1 VDFVLSTKSSDEL
14 KNVNGKEM
22 PQAPNFIANSE
33 VTYKYKG
40 ARIALEWQKIGP
52 WFQDQVNK
60 VTYEG
65 ASVFNLRMGYQYKA
79 YQVFT
84 NVLNVGDA
92 LYASA
97 ATRGNKTTDKST
109 YTPAAPRTFVLGL
122 QIDVCQ
128 LFKK

>member
-1 VDFVLSTKSSDEL
+1 LSTKASDVL

-33 VTYKYKG
+33 VTYKHKG
-40 ARIALEWQKIGP
+40 MRVALEWQKIGP

-65 ASVFNLRMGYQYKA
+65 MSVFNLRIGYNYRA
-79 YQVFT
+79 YQFFM
-84 NVLNVGDA
+84 NMLNVGDS
-92 LYASA
+92 LYATA
-97 ATRGNKTTDKST
+97 ATRGNNASDKSI
-109 YTPAAPRTFVLGL
+109 YTPAAPRTVVAGV
-122 QIDVCQ
+122 QIDIFQ